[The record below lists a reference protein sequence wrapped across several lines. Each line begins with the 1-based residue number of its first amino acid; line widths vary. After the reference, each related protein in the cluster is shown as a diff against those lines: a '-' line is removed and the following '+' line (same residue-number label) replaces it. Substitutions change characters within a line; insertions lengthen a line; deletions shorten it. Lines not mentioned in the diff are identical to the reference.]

1 VHERGNG
8 GMRLISTITYCTQV
22 HFGAPWP
29 LSFTAI
35 LNTKVGS
42 PAVRRRV
49 ALEGHRFTPS
59 EALKVGMVDRLANL
73 TGTNVG
79 NGTEKVLEEAIK
91 LAKEVKGLASQ
102 NVWGAIK
109 VRK

>member
-1 VHERGNG
+1 
-8 GMRLISTITYCTQV
+8 MRLISTIAYCTQV

-35 LNTKVGS
+35 LNTKVDS

-49 ALEGHRFTPS
+49 ALEGHRFTPL
-59 EALKVGMVDRLANL
+59 EALEAGMIDRLANL

-79 NGTEKVLEEAIK
+79 KGTEKVLEEAIK
-91 LAKEVKGLASQ
+91 LANDVKGLASQ

-109 VRK
+109 VRR